1 MSDFGSEDGIAN
13 ELCKLVRKHPG
24 LYYSIQ
30 LEDTHI
36 LRHTI
41 SDDLADDVFHDV
53 YTTYNNALFD
63 SLRLMVRYE
72 KSLKAWREIIKLA
85 EGREILDTLI
95 MDYVHPIF
103 LVTCDLPNVFKDQ
116 LVRGCV
122 KLASVSTGDYS
133 YLCDTRFNWFKEM
146 KAFCAYNPFGLQL
159 IQIVDDD
166 LYHGDDATHFRD
178 IHGNCMHDLSQT
190 LVAGSTQTVSPHGG
204 LFLKTHSKSFN
215 LENELEIIDRHRR
228 RIQRAYLLFGD
239 YAESLSGASLESC
252 KP

>member
-1 MSDFGSEDGIAN
+1 MSDFDSEDEFAN
-13 ELCKLVRKHPG
+13 ELCKLIRKHPG
-24 LYYSIQ
+24 LCYSIQ

-36 LRHTI
+36 LRHI
-41 SDDLADDVFHDV
+41 IFGDLADDVFRNV
-53 YTTYNNALFD
+53 YTTYNNALYD
-63 SLRLMVRYE
+63 SLRLLVRYE
-72 KSLKAWREIIKLA
+72 KSLKAWCEIIKLA
-85 EGREILDTLI
+85 GEKEILDTLI
-95 MDYVHPIF
+95 MDYVYPIF

-133 YLCDTRFNWFKEM
+133 YLSDTRFNWFNEM
-146 KAFCAYNPFGLQL
+146 KASCAHNPFGLHL

-178 IHGNCMHDLSQT
+178 IHGNCMHDISQT
-190 LVAGSTQTVSPHGG
+190 LVAGSTQTVSPYAG
-204 LFLKTHSKSFN
+204 LFLKTYSKSFN

-239 YAESLSGASLESC
+239 YADSLSGASLES
-252 KP
+252 